1 MKNTTVRELID
12 SGKYGELADYFWTF
26 ITEDHLNSPLSNYG
40 YEACGFE
47 EALERCEE
55 LARCGERQQY
65 PKECEVHFDSSE
77 TLEKYEHP
85 GQFTYNI
92 YTRQEVY
99 QCHELQEAKLI
110 FFPRSCETELTKETG
125 KAFALIIPG
134 GGFAR
139 QWTLIEGYAIAAR
152 LNKLGISAFVLLYRT
167 AQDGVIYKALEDMR
181 RAVTFICE
189 NAASFDVST
198 TSYIMGGFSAGATL
212 AGLMASDN
220 LGYKAANVAT
230 QSCADSNLHISNL
243 PKPEMIFLGYPA
255 QRMDLFYNAWKNA
268 PEGSEAKL
276 AQEAFLRRLIKPV
289 GFPSDVKDHESESDS
304 KLHKSASDGKF
315 HITKA
320 DIAPLILEDHIS
332 RETCPPLFI
341 TACEDDPVV
350 PFINSQSL
358 YDKAQSLGIPA
369 AARFGAT
376 GGHSFGLGNG
386 LEVDGWLEDAINFW
400 RQNH

>member
-1 MKNTTVRELID
+1 M
-12 SGKYGELADYFWTF
+12 
-26 ITEDHLNSPLSNYG
+26 
-40 YEACGFE
+40 
-47 EALERCEE
+47 
-55 LARCGERQQY
+55 
-65 PKECEVHFDSSE
+65 
-77 TLEKYEHP
+77 
-85 GQFTYNI
+85 
-92 YTRQEVY
+92 
-99 QCHELQEAKLI
+99 
-110 FFPRSCETELTKETG
+110 
-125 KAFALIIPG
+125 IPG

-139 QWTLIEGYAIAAR
+139 QWTLIEGCAIAAR

-167 AQDGVIYKALEDMR
+167 AQDGVIYKALDDVHR
-181 RAVTFICE
+181 TVTFVCE
-189 NAASFDVST
+189 NAASFDVSSS
-198 TSYIMGGFSAGATL
+198 SYIMGGFSAGATL

-220 LGYKAANVAT
+220 LGYKVAG
-230 QSCADSNLHISNL
+230 L
-243 PKPEMIFLGYPA
+243 PRPELIFLGYPA

-289 GFPSDVKDHESESDS
+289 GFPSDVKDHESDS

-315 HITKA
+315 HITKT

-341 TACEDDPVV
+341 TACKDDPVV

-386 LEVDGWLEDAINFW
+386 LEVEGWLEDAINFW
-400 RQNH
+400 RQSKDPE